1 MPKPV
6 HAFQSRPLPNV
17 SYCTFT
23 LHDFERQKSKGRRFT
38 ELSVVQDVQ
47 YKPVWGH
54 LVVLCI
60 EYYAKGRNGK
70 VQQCSLFT
78 LIQIFTPIA
87 VEQGLTYN

>member
-1 MPKPV
+1 MTLTVLSPYMTLRGRNPK
-6 HAFQSRPLPNV
+6 ADG
-17 SYCTFT
+17 
-23 LHDFERQKSKGRRFT
+23 LHN
-38 ELSVVQDVQ
+38 SVVQDVQ

-60 EYYAKGRNGK
+60 EYYAKGRNDK

-87 VEQGLTYN
+87 VEQGLT